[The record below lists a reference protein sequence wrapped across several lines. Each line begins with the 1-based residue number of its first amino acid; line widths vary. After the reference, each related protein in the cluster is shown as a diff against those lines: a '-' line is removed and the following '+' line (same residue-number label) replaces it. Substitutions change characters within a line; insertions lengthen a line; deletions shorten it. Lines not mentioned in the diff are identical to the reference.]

1 MPAKPMPILGG
12 GPGGDPSGWAEPAA
26 DRFGPGRSAQAT
38 CYPTTG

>member
-12 GPGGDPSGWAEPAA
+12 GPGDPCWAEPAA